1 MNRVKSF
8 LFTILSFLI
17 LVGSLLDHNNYL
29 TPTTNSYSYEKRNE
43 FNDGIIDYT
52 KDNFYF
58 SLDEVKT
65 TEKEGYIY
73 KEDIKNPFSISLS
86 DYGNEN
92 NNYLADSKSGSKRRY
107 FNDDGQMS
115 NKNEAAYSEFMKI
128 YFPPNVDYVD
138 FGSLTFR
145 IRDRYKQTNAW
156 GTDSM
161 NNAADKEI
169 ILNKLTTIDEGNE
182 NISSGPETKVLY
194 DDYVYTC
201 WFGHGSGNETKHVT
215 HNFRI
220 TYEDND
226 LGTSDEL
233 IIYKDANIHGD
244 SHHDMGGGHGHIGE
258 RYTGTNGNKDYVIN
272 NSFIFSGKLHFDTPE
287 LVDFELNN
295 DEIIKV
301 ISSLIKT
308 SEEKYYWDNEWI
320 QEDAIN
326 ENYDKLENHYA
337 DLFYEDLIKTLLN
350 NKNGDFIDLYFENIK
365 MNNPKLNRSL
375 DESDFQVEFNN
386 NGTYYNLS
394 SFRNKVNSKTPINS
408 SKINIKFSI
417 DENIIDEIYNDKNL
431 YDIEGNER
439 DYGFTSN
446 IEREFSMNMPFYNWV
461 FEEIPPIDRHYK
473 NIFNQDTNFYIDSGN
488 ARMNNSWYNNDYEIN
503 IYTNS
508 NIKFKIDNDPNVSS
522 VSYNGLNVPHI
533 NGETNSFE
541 FTTDFDDIDENS
553 TKEQRSSAT
562 IKYANKVTNDDSVDP
577 VNQKVKLNFIYDSDS
592 VLENSNENQVHENI
606 GDNEKTINS
615 EILKWSNDKEDLLM
629 KHNNS
634 SEFNITDY
642 YKVSKN
648 MKINFTNDEI
658 NFIKTKNNILPIER
672 YYSDSSGTIKKEDM
686 DDFELSN
693 ETIIS
698 NNGIYKIP
706 LELNTRITYNYW
718 ISVSDQYIDYGTD
731 DGIEGN
737 NFIPREFKPSIDSG
751 EILYDDIDGVTSF
764 NYTNENGNEETYY
777 LKKFFNTEDGKDLY
791 EKGVKKGW
799 TNAELRKEESYSIS
813 VLFDNWD
820 KLKDF
825 NLLKIDTD
833 ELSNLTS
840 EYQQKKRY
848 KFKDFQ
854 DIFISE
860 INKQLTS
867 TDPLTGNSLRKSDYK
882 ISFYN
887 EDWEPMSL
895 TKNIKND
902 DLINVKISSTR
913 YGSGTGEYKFGF
925 YTNMIEPMPVIYKL
939 LIGMVSSIV
948 VITTS
953 LIIVGLYKRQ
963 KNKKIKV

>member
-1 MNRVKSF
+1 MNKVKS
-8 LFTILSFLI
+8 LLVALLSLS
-17 LVGSLLDHNNYL
+17 LVSGTSLSRVDTYQNR
-29 TPTTNSYSYEKRNE
+29 TNVLMQEERND
-43 FNDGIIDYT
+43 FDNGIVDYT
-52 KDNFYF
+52 KKKFQF
-58 SLDEVKT
+58 SLDDVKT
-65 TEKEGYIY
+65 TEQNGYVY
-73 KEDIKNPFSISLS
+73 NKDIKNPFSISTS
-86 DYGNEN
+86 GYGIEGN
-92 NNYLADSKSGSKRRY
+92 NDSLAHSHNSRSMN
-107 FNDDGQMS
+107 FNDDGEMS
-115 NKNEAAYSEFMKI
+115 NKNEAKYSELLRI

-138 FGSLTFR
+138 FDSLTLR
-145 IRDRYKQTNAW
+145 VKDVHRHTNW
-156 GTDSM
+156 IGTDDLKSEEKQVVM
-161 NNAADKEI
+161 SR
-169 ILNKLTTIDEGNE
+169 LTTFDEDNGVT
-182 NISSGPETKVLY
+182 SSASESRT
-194 DDYVYTC
+194 
-201 WFGHGSGNETKHVT
+201 E
-215 HNFRI
+215 
-220 TYEDND
+220 YEDVVYNCEYGQNEWSKTRHGFRVVYENNE
-226 LGTSDEL
+226 LGTSDE
-233 IIYKDANIHGD
+233 IVIYNDANQNGSDHGD
-244 SHHDMGGGHGHIGE
+244 SINGGHGHIGS
-258 RYTGTNGNKDYVIN
+258 RYTGKNGNNDYIKN
-272 NSFIFSGKLHFDTPE
+272 NGFIFSGKLHFDTPKV
-287 LVDFELNN
+287 VDFELNN
-295 DEIIKV
+295 DQII
-301 ISSLIKT
+301 T
-308 SEEKYYWDNEWI
+308 SATDYVNQPAKRYYWDNGWVTV
-320 QEDAIN
+320 
-326 ENYDKLENHYA
+326 ENKNSNFDKLDNHFNN
-337 DLFYEDLIKTLLN
+337 LTYEGLMNELWGLH
-350 NKNGDFIDLYFENIK
+350 GDFINSYFKSLETNDS
-365 MNNPKLNRSL
+365 KLSRKVK
-375 DESDFQVEFNN
+375 ESDFQVEFNN
-386 NGTYYNLS
+386 NNKTYNLTDFKDS
-394 SFRNKVNSKTPINS
+394 SSGKTPINS

-417 DENIIDEIYNDKNL
+417 DESKIDELYKDKNL
-431 YDIEGNER
+431 YDIEDMDR
-439 DYGFTSN
+439 DYGFTSD
-446 IEREFSMNMPFYNWV
+446 IEKEFSMNLPFYNWI
-461 FEEIPPIDRHYK
+461 FEEIPPLDKEYH
-473 NIFNQDTNFYIDSGN
+473 NIFKQDTNFFIDRGKF
-488 ARMNNSWYNNDYEIN
+488 NNSWYNNDYEIN

-718 ISVSDQYIDYGTD
+718 ISVSDQYIDYGID